1 MLRRLL
7 IASYL
12 LTTPVWEPTNSTGLF
27 CARTPRTS
35 RLPFFLPSFLLLL
48 VLHPSWMGP
57 HASGSTSAA
66 TPSISV
72 SQDGKTISATFDRIP
87 LWQVLETLAGPL
99 GFRAQIDPALAP
111 LPVTATLNHVPVDQV
126 LDWLLAGANY
136 ALIGRALYVWPCEEH
151 PDTGS
156 MDAEAW
162 TVVSPKAPVATA
174 PLSLDALH
182 NEAVHAVDPADR
194 LEAVE
199 TLMEL
204 GDEDTVVSA
213 LREALQDEEPELRA
227 VALEALEDVE
237 GPAVRQAI
245 VQVAQHDPVPEHRA

>member
-1 MLRRLL
+1 M
-7 IASYL
+7 
-12 LTTPVWEPTNSTGLF
+12 
-27 CARTPRTS
+27 
-35 RLPFFLPSFLLLL
+35 
-48 VLHPSWMGP
+48 
-57 HASGSTSAA
+57 
-66 TPSISV
+66 
-72 SQDGKTISATFDRIP
+72 
-87 LWQVLETLAGPL
+87 
-99 GFRAQIDPALAP
+99 
-111 LPVTATLNHVPVDQV
+111 
-126 LDWLLAGANY
+126 
-136 ALIGRALYVWPCEEH
+136 
-151 PDTGS
+151 
-156 MDAEAW
+156 
-162 TVVSPKAPVATA
+162 VSPKAPVATA